1 MIREFVPLKAY
12 VLNVGAGTSRMTE
25 EMNVDG
31 YLTLLNIDI
40 SGTAV
45 LSHLSVSIF
54 PTSSLCIHSTH
65 PLKDEAHDGALQG
78 SIRTLGL
85 QGSRWLSAPLCTA

>member
-1 MIREFVPLKAY
+1 MVREFVPQKAY

-45 LSHLSVSIF
+45 PFVLIAHI
-54 PTSSLCIHSTH
+54 SLF
-65 PLKDEAHDGALQG
+65 
-78 SIRTLGL
+78 
-85 QGSRWLSAPLCTA
+85 